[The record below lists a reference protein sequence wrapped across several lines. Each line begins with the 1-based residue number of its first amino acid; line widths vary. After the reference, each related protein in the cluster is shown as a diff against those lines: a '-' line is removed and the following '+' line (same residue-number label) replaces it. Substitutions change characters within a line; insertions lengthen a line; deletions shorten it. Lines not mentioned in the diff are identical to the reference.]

1 MRVTVNG
8 EVRETP
14 QGTTMDRLLAS
25 LGLDPRKVAVE
36 HNRQIVPKSQYDLI
50 LEPEDT
56 LEIVQ
61 FVGGGCSFG
70 FAKGTVEYQMGIT
83 PTQIRS
89 VSGPILSTAYDNTQ
103 FHDYRLEW
111 TSPSTARYYVDNTLI
126 ATNSDGFS
134 AAVNRV
140 HFGDTTGAANSRQW
154 GLSWS

>member
-61 FVGGGCSFG
+61 FVGGG
-70 FAKGTVEYQMGIT
+70 
-83 PTQIRS
+83 
-89 VSGPILSTAYDNTQ
+89 
-103 FHDYRLEW
+103 
-111 TSPSTARYYVDNTLI
+111 
-126 ATNSDGFS
+126 
-134 AAVNRV
+134 
-140 HFGDTTGAANSRQW
+140 
-154 GLSWS
+154 